1 MQSLGA
7 ARVACTNENGY
18 NLPHFYHD
26 SLAIC
31 FRNQPDDMMTDTRKP
46 TALIILDGWG
56 HRDPAA
62 DNAISNARTP
72 FWDKLWQ
79 NQPKTLINTS
89 GMFVG
94 LPQGQ
99 MGNSE
104 VGHMNLGAGRVVYQ
118 SLTRIDKD
126 LEDGLFQKNEALC
139 NAIDKAVANNKAV
152 HIMGLLSPGGVH
164 SHEDHMLA
172 AAELAAARG
181 AKEVYIHAFLD
192 GRDMPPRSARPSLE
206 KAAARMKSLGV
217 GRVATI
223 VGRYFA
229 MDRDNRWDRV
239 EAAYNAM
246 TLGEAEFT
254 CDDPVTALDQAYER
268 GENDEF
274 VKATHI
280 RAEGQP
286 EGTINDGDS
295 VLFMNF
301 RADRAREMTRTF
313 VEPEF
318 DGFDRRKHPELAD
331 FVMLTEYAA
340 DIKTSCAYPP
350 EQLANGLG
358 EYMASQGKTQLRIAE
373 TEKYAHVTFF
383 FNGGLETPFEG
394 EDRILVPSPKVATY
408 DLQPEMSAPEVTD
421 KLVEAIKSG
430 KYDLIVCNYANG
442 DMVGHTGKM
451 DAAVKAAECLDQCV
465 QRVVEALDEVGG
477 EALITAD
484 HGNCEQMTDPK
495 SGQVHTSHTIGPVPL
510 VYTGHRNVNLKND
523 GSLCDIAPTLLT
535 LMGLQQPQE
544 MSGHSLAE
552 IN

>member
-1 MQSLGA
+1 
-7 ARVACTNENGY
+7 
-18 NLPHFYHD
+18 
-26 SLAIC
+26 
-31 FRNQPDDMMTDTRKP
+31 MTSTRKT

-56 HRDPAA
+56 HRDPAE
-62 DNAISNARTP
+62 DNAISKANTP
-72 FWDKLWQ
+72 FWDKAWAEF
-79 NQPKTLINTS
+79 PKTLINTS

-126 LEDGLFQKNEALC
+126 LKDGTFNENPALLA
-139 NAIDKAVANNKAV
+139 AIDQAVTNGGAV
-152 HIMGLLSPGGVH
+152 HLMGLMSPGGVH
-164 SHEDHMLA
+164 AHEDHILA
-172 AAELAAARG
+172 AAELAAQKG
-181 AKEVYIHAFLD
+181 ATRVYIHAFLD

-206 KAAARMKSLGV
+206 KAANKMKALGV
-217 GRVATI
+217 GRVASI

-239 EAAYNAM
+239 EQAYNLL

-254 CDDPVTALDQAYER
+254 APDPLSAIDEAYER

-274 VKATHI
+274 VKATRI
-280 RAEGQP
+280 QGEAEP
-286 EGTINDGDS
+286 DATINDGDA
-295 VLFMNF
+295 VIFMNF

-313 VEPEF
+313 VEDDF
-318 DGFDRRKHPELAD
+318 DGFQRRKHPKLSD

-350 EQLANGLG
+350 EQLKNGLG
-358 EYMASQGKTQLRIAE
+358 EYVSNLGKTQLRIAE

-430 KYDLIVCNYANG
+430 KYDLVICNYANG
-442 DMVGHTGKM
+442 DMVGHTGNL
-451 DAAVKAAECLDQCV
+451 DAAIKAAECVDQCIA
-465 QRVVEALDEVGG
+465 RIADALDEVGG

-484 HGNCEQMTDPK
+484 HGNCEQMTDPA
-495 SGQVHTSHTIGPVPL
+495 SGQVHTAHTTGPVPL
-510 VYTGHRNVNLKND
+510 VYVGHRKVSLKDD
-523 GSLCDIAPTLLT
+523 GSLSDVAPSLLT
-535 LMGLQQPQE
+535 MMGLEQPGD
-544 MSGHSLAE
+544 MTGHSLVTLSQD
-552 IN
+552 